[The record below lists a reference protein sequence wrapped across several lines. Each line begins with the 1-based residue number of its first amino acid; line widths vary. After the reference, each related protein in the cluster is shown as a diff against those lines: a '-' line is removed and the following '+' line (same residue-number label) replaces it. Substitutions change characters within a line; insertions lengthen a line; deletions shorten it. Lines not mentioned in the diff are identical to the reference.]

1 MDWLIKTEQDLNRI
15 QKRIAKE
22 IKETERHLAFL
33 KRSSDDCWGN
43 PNPEEEYEKY
53 SILMGKFERKLELI
67 ENLEKSLSI
76 TQKDLSKFVEY
87 AKQSQS

>member
-33 KRSSDDCWGN
+33 KRSSDDCRGN

-87 AKQSQS
+87 AKQSQF